1 MPYYSGWSLIGISDI
16 NGDGNKDLIFQS
28 ATQQYQN
35 SGLWQ
40 EYRYLN
46 GTTLTGGYSWG
57 TNKSGDALQL
67 VPGAGSGTDMVQSS
81 VSYTLAAGVENLT
94 LVSGAGS
101 INGTGNGLNN
111 VIVGN
116 EGNNLLNGMGGVDTL
131 TGGSGA
137 DTFVYATG
145 DTGAGSGKRDLITDF
160 VPGTDKI
167 DLALIDGDV
176 STEALDSFRLLGA
189 AAFDGSPAALHYWYD
204 SPHGVTIVEGDVN
217 GDSSAD
223 FGIELT
229 GSLTLTSADFTSASL
244 QLPLAMTG
252 TTNADTLIGAALGDT
267 LSGLGGNDVLIGNG
281 GNDSLD
287 GGTGADIMSGGAGND
302 TYYVDNTGDIVS
314 EGFMIPA
321 GSTVK
326 GTADFNHD
334 GELDAVVTNGTLYQN
349 RLMKNGAK
357 TP

>member
-101 INGTGNGLNN
+101 INGTGNALNN

-131 TGGSGA
+131 TGGTGA
-137 DTFVYATG
+137 DTFVFNPHFGSATVTDYAAGT
-145 DTGAGSGKRDLITDF
+145 DAFQFDHTIFADFATMIAHATNDGSGNVQI
-160 VPGTDKI
+160 I
-167 DLALIDGDV
+167 DTWGD
-176 STEALDSFRLLGA
+176 
-189 AAFDGSPAALHYWYD
+189 
-204 SPHGVTIVEGDVN
+204 
-217 GDSSAD
+217 
-223 FGIELT
+223 
-229 GSLTLTSADFTSASL
+229 
-244 QLPLAMTG
+244 M
-252 TTNADTLIGAALGDT
+252 
-267 LSGLGGNDVLIGNG
+267 
-281 GNDSLD
+281 
-287 GGTGADIMSGGAGND
+287 
-302 TYYVDNTGDIVS
+302 
-314 EGFMIPA
+314 
-321 GSTVK
+321 
-326 GTADFNHD
+326 
-334 GELDAVVTNGTLYQN
+334 
-349 RLMKNGAK
+349 
-357 TP
+357 